1 MIKFDK
7 KNCLIYGLS
16 DSGVYA
22 SILLD
27 KVGAFCHIYDDNDTV
42 YDNIAKSYPKYRK
55 NIAHFIVERSL
66 DEDLLDTIDIVVVS
80 PAVPIDNKYIS
91 YLRQKGKIILSE
103 MELGCMFS
111 QNTILAVTG
120 TNGKTTTV
128 KLINDLLNTQTK
140 SIAVGNIGYP
150 VCRAVVEKR
159 KDIYVVE
166 VSSFM
171 LENEY
176 YFRPHIGAITNIA
189 PDHLDRHG
197 SFENYY
203 QIKLNMTR
211 HMLAEDIMVV
221 NLDERYATD
230 VQNMHCHK
238 VFYSQNGK
246 CEGAYVDNE
255 AIYYKNEYIMR
266 LNELCVK
273 GKHNYYNILCAI
285 CFAKLMGI
293 SNGNIKRVLQSF
305 KTPEHRCEY
314 ICEYNGITYINDSKS
329 TTPHSTI
336 NAIQSYDN
344 VVLILGGSDKNLDFS
359 EIFEH
364 KNKISY
370 VVAYGE
376 TKHKIYT
383 CALENA
389 FADISVC
396 ETLGEAFT
404 ISVAKAS
411 SSSTI
416 LFSPACASFD
426 QYKNYEQRGEKFKE
440 LVNEYVKKK

>member
-27 KVGAFCHIYDDNDTV
+27 KVGAFCHIHDDDETV
-42 YDNIAKSYPKYRK
+42 YERLEKCYPKYK
-55 NIAHFIVERSL
+55 KAISHCIIERTLS
-66 DEDLLDTIDIVVVS
+66 EELLDTIDIAVVS
-80 PAVPIDNKYIS
+80 PAVPIDNKYIN
-91 YLRQKGKIILSE
+91 YLRLNGKIILSE

-111 QNTILAVTG
+111 ESTILAVTG

-140 SIAVGNIGYP
+140 SIPVGNIGYP

-176 YFRPHIGAITNIA
+176 DFRPLISTIINIA

-197 SFENYY
+197 TFDNYY
-203 QIKLNMTR
+203 QIKLNITR
-211 HMLAEDIMVV
+211 HMLADDTLVI
-221 NLDERYATD
+221 NLDDHYALD
-230 VQNMHCHK
+230 VENVSCHK
-238 VFYSQNGK
+238 VYYSQNVR
-246 CEGAYVDNE
+246 CDGAYIQNG
-255 AIYYKNEYIMR
+255 AIYYKTEYIIR
-266 LNELCVK
+266 LDELQVK
-273 GKHNYYNILCAI
+273 GRHNYYNILCAI
-285 CFAKLMGI
+285 CFAKLMNI
-293 SNGNIKRVLQSF
+293 SNGNIACVLRTF
-305 KTPEHRCEY
+305 RTPAHRCEY
-314 ICEYNGITYINDSKS
+314 LGEYDGVTYINDSKS

-336 NAIQSYDN
+336 NAIQSYDRSI
-344 VVLILGGSDKNLDFS
+344 LILGGSDKNLDFS
-359 EIFEH
+359 EIF
-364 KNKISY
+364 KSKDRLAY

-376 TKHKIYT
+376 TRYQIYR
-383 CALENA
+383 CALMNGY
-389 FADISVC
+389 ADVCMC
-396 ETLGEAFT
+396 ETLDEAFDICT
-404 ISVAKAS
+404 TKATEKC
-411 SSSTI
+411 TI

-426 QYKNYEQRGEKFKE
+426 QYKNYEQRGEKFRE